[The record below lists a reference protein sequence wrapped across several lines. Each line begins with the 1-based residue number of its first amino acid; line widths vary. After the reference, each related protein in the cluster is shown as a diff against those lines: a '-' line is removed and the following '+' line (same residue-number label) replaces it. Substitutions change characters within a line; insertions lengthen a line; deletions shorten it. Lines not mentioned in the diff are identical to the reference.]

1 MTRSD
6 DSIATRKS
14 WPNLRRM
21 PKRHTTIPLD
31 LHLDAQQAARV
42 RQGFIPAAQEEK
54 WFAYFEKNTLYQHRS
69 WSGIL
74 IDQVHFVEEGDGLR
88 ATHAEVNR
96 YTRHYENKDDEEDQ
110 QRITDMVRQL
120 AELPDGA
127 KSKAT
132 DPMIAGLAQ
141 ALQPNYLGSP
151 KVIRSVVAP
160 YVDTLIGVWRSR
172 FDQTPPIVTYDDQ
185 NKAFSTLLTILSGNN
200 PDYTTMPWHSV
211 EQLGQ
216 AVIKYMDLNAEYC
229 EGETLDFI
237 LGEGIAAFGLEI
249 NYVLQTFLY
258 SEGND
263 WSRDVAP
270 RLAQLLHFF
279 EAVLLGTNSMF
290 FPGVRLKDLHADA
303 AASSM

>member
-6 DSIATRKS
+6 DNVATKKS
-14 WPNLRRM
+14 WQNLRPM

-31 LHLDAQQAARV
+31 FHLDAQQAARV

-54 WFAYFEKNTLYQHRS
+54 WFAYFEDNTLYQHRS

-74 IDQVHFVEEGDGLR
+74 IDQIHFVEENDGLR

-96 YTRHYENKDDEEDQ
+96 YTPHYGNKDDEEDR
-110 QRITDMVRQL
+110 QRIADMVRQL
-120 AELPDGA
+120 ASLPDGA
-127 KSKAT
+127 KSQAV
-132 DPMIAGLAQ
+132 DPMIAGIAQ

-151 KVIRSVVAP
+151 EVIRSILAP

-172 FDQTPPIVTYDDQ
+172 FDQTPPVITYDDQ
-185 NKAFSTLLTILSGNN
+185 NNAFSTLLTILSGNN

-216 AVIKYMDLNAEYC
+216 AVIKYLNLNAEYC
-229 EGETLDFI
+229 DGEPLEFI

-249 NYVLQTFLY
+249 NDVLRTFLY
-258 SEGND
+258 SEGGD
-263 WSRDVAP
+263 WTRDVVP
-270 RLAQLLHFF
+270 KLRQLLHFF
-279 EAVLLGTNSMF
+279 ETVLLGTNSVF
-290 FPGVRLKDLHADA
+290 FPGMTLKDFHADA
-303 AASSM
+303 KG